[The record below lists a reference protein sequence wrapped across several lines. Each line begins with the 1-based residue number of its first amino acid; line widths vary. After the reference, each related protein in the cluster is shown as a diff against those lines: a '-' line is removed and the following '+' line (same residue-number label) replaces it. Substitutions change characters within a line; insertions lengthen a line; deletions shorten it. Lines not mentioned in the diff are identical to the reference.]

1 MEIAAASIAFV
12 QAADKTIGT
21 IRGFIV
27 DCRDA
32 RSDLSAVN
40 RELSEL
46 KLTLNILEDLVPDGS
61 QTGDPLPS
69 SIRDDIRSIIKNC
82 LDVAK
87 EIDDV
92 LLGNR
97 GRFAAVSWAAKGKQK
112 VNSLRAVLEA
122 HRRALN
128 LAVDTITLA
137 MTKSIKNDTE
147 DILEETADIKQD
159 TTDIKEDTTKVLE
172 EIARLEAL
180 IRNNIPAESSKL
192 FLLNRYLY
200 DLTSVAGSVCGNLSR
215 PGTPEP
221 VSGRPSTF
229 IATEA
234 ALGISVPNEPNANKL
249 KARQSEANNLEAK
262 QSKPNTGSST
272 PIPLWAP
279 MSLPTRKPLPASKP
293 PPGPTPSSMPKPLAV
308 TPRHIGAKN
317 HWLRNLFDRV
327 PGDSTRSL
335 PIAPPNNQQQSQSGS
350 LPKRLESRPALV
362 LDQRCTLA
370 GNAAIVFFGQE
381 TCVVPAHSVLLSK
394 STSFAYSVDTFLSKD
409 RIFRCGPEIRL
420 SDDETKLYEEYDVPR
435 NSSGLR
441 VFDLTSMKWLCSFR
455 HQRGPLASLTTDGSI
470 FYVIDPYIP
479 HKTLIY
485 DWTTGCSRDNKT
497 GIPGGF
503 SINLSLPIDRDRGL
517 YLLRPHVRGVVKHL
531 HLYQVSR
538 TGPGGSGIKV
548 EDVVLSETRA
558 ATSQCGCN
566 YSHDDRRI
574 ISFFNIRTNPTVE
587 IWNFG
592 DNLTAN
598 GDLRS
603 KVRRAEKRTFPLKRH
618 IHPNGKK
625 CTCDFKSVAIAGN
638 LVVVVSYVFKPRPPY
653 PEEDFVTGWNLDTG
667 EVVFQHQLGKWNLS
681 DSFDTKLSR
690 DAKILQLSRKA
701 NSKEEEE
708 WRKSRDF
715 KSAHLHSVL
724 EIDGKDLRLVQNFA
738 TFGKDDRIMMMK
750 DTLRF
755 HLNE

>member
-1 MEIAAASIAFV
+1 MEIAAASIAFA

-46 KLTLNILEDLVPDGS
+46 KLTLNILEDLLPDGR
-61 QTGDPLPS
+61 QTKDPLPS

-97 GRFAAVSWAAKGKQK
+97 GRFEAVSWAAKGKQK

-147 DILEETADIKQD
+147 DILEGTADIKQD
-159 TTDIKEDTTKVLE
+159 TTHIQEDTTKILE

-180 IRNNIPAESSKL
+180 IRRNNPTESSKM
-192 FLLNRYLY
+192 FLLNRYLF

-221 VSGRPSTF
+221 VSERPSTF

-234 ALGISVPNEPNANKL
+234 ALGISVPNEPN
-249 KARQSEANNLEAK
+249 
-262 QSKPNTGSST
+262 
-272 PIPLWAP
+272 
-279 MSLPTRKPLPASKP
+279 
-293 PPGPTPSSMPKPLAV
+293 
-308 TPRHIGAKN
+308 
-317 HWLRNLFDRV
+317 
-327 PGDSTRSL
+327 
-335 PIAPPNNQQQSQSGS
+335 
-350 LPKRLESRPALV
+350 
-362 LDQRCTLA
+362 
-370 GNAAIVFFGQE
+370 
-381 TCVVPAHSVLLSK
+381 
-394 STSFAYSVDTFLSKD
+394 D

-470 FYVIDPYIP
+470 FYVIDPNIP

-574 ISFFNIRTNPTVE
+574 ISFFNIRTNPNVE

-625 CTCDFKSVAIAGN
+625 CTCDFRSVAIAGN

-653 PEEDFVTGWNLDTG
+653 PRENFVTGWNLDTG
-667 EVVFQHQLGKWNLS
+667 EVVFQHQLGKLDAS
-681 DSFDTKLSR
+681 DNFDTKLSR

-708 WRKSRDF
+708 WRKFRDF

-738 TFGKDDRIMMMK
+738 TFGKDDRIMIMK
-750 DTLRF
+750 DSRRMFFLSMVEPAEEGGWPSWAFDFVVNLKRVDG
-755 HLNE
+755 NSPQISPQ

>member
-1 MEIAAASIAFV
+1 MEIAAASIAFA

-40 RELSEL
+40 RELSDL
-46 KLTLNILEDLVPDGS
+46 KLTLNILEDLLPDGR
-61 QTGDPLPS
+61 QTKDPLPS

-97 GRFAAVSWAAKGKQK
+97 GRFEAVSWAAKGKQK

-147 DILEETADIKQD
+147 YIL
-159 TTDIKEDTTKVLE
+159 
-172 EIARLEAL
+172 
-180 IRNNIPAESSKL
+180 
-192 FLLNRYLY
+192 
-200 DLTSVAGSVCGNLSR
+200 R

-441 VFDLTSMKWLCSFR
+441 VFDLTSMKWLCGFP

-470 FYVIDPYIP
+470 FYVIDPNIP

-558 ATSQCGCN
+558 VTSQCGCN
-566 YSHDDRRI
+566 YSHDGRRI

-587 IWNFG
+587 TWNFG

-603 KVRRAEKRTFPLKRH
+603 KVRRAEKRSFPLKRH

-625 CTCDFKSVAIAGN
+625 CTCDFRSVAIAGN

-653 PEEDFVTGWNLDTG
+653 PRENFVTGWNLDTG
-667 EVVFQHQLGKWNLS
+667 EVVFQHQLGKLDAS

-708 WRKSRDF
+708 WRKFRDF

-738 TFGKDDRIMMMK
+738 TFGKDDKIMMMK
-750 DTLRF
+750 DSRRMFFLSMVEPAEEGGWPSWAFDFVVNLKRVDGHSTRISSQ
-755 HLNE
+755 